1 MACTTDFRCLDEGFG
16 GKTAKR
22 KRESQ
27 EQAAADADETS
38 MDIDSAHP
46 PSAKRSAVASSEDPD
61 KPVAVAA
68 IGKPTYDGVIAGKVS
83 GRNWKTPRTHRSSGR
98 FVRNKGPDLEEM
110 KRQREIKKAYRERKN
125 ELKEEIR
132 SHKVEKRKKKEER
145 EKRKAENVLRTGTK
159 LQKITNPKT
168 LKKIAKSKQRKHL
181 KVIPDEVNV
190 WLQARSLFDKVNEM
204 DGSAASSFYNALT
217 NMLRCSGT
225 LVRKYHTDI
234 EGHESPRLLSIL
246 AGWGKH
252 IKVVGDEALRP
263 AVESLLMGID
273 APFYLSK
280 YNMGRFTSSGS
291 VGSTWLRESAT
302 LKLLIVHDHIT
313 TKPRTT

>member
-27 EQAAADADETS
+27 EQAAADADEAS

-181 KVIPDEVNV
+181 KVIPDEVVNGNKKSINNYGCKCNSFEDASMLLEELRLFDNQVYGVVHGLLKGHGQNV

-234 EGHESPRLLSIL
+234 VK
-246 AGWGKH
+246 AKFW
-252 IKVVGDEALRP
+252 
-263 AVESLLMGID
+263 
-273 APFYLSK
+273 
-280 YNMGRFTSSGS
+280 N
-291 VGSTWLRESAT
+291 
-302 LKLLIVHDHIT
+302 
-313 TKPRTT
+313 

>member
-27 EQAAADADETS
+27 EQAAGDADEAS
-38 MDIDSAHP
+38 MDIDSSHP

-61 KPVAVAA
+61 KPVAAA
-68 IGKPTYDGVIAGKVS
+68 VSIGRPTYDGVIAGKVS

-98 FVRNKGPDLEEM
+98 FVRNRGPDLEEM
-110 KRQREIKKAYRERKN
+110 KRQREIKRAYKERKN

-181 KVIPDEVNV
+181 KVIPDEMVN
-190 WLQARSLFDKVNEM
+190 
-204 DGSAASSFYNALT
+204 GS
-217 NMLRCSGT
+217 
-225 LVRKYHTDI
+225 K
-234 EGHESPRLLSIL
+234 
-246 AGWGKH
+246 K
-252 IKVVGDEALRP
+252 
-263 AVESLLMGID
+263 
-273 APFYLSK
+273 
-280 YNMGRFTSSGS
+280 S
-291 VGSTWLRESAT
+291 V
-302 LKLLIVHDHIT
+302 
-313 TKPRTT
+313 

>member
-27 EQAAADADETS
+27 EQAAADEAS
-38 MDIDSAHP
+38 MDIDSVNP

-61 KPVAVAA
+61 KPVAAAVA
-68 IGKPTYDGVIAGKVS
+68 IGRPTYDGVIAGKVS

-110 KRQREIKKAYRERKN
+110 KRQREIKRAYKERKN

-181 KVIPDEVNV
+181 KVIPDEV
-190 WLQARSLFDKVNEM
+190 VN
-204 DGSAASSFYNALT
+204 GN
-217 NMLRCSGT
+217 
-225 LVRKYHTDI
+225 KK
-234 EGHESPRLLSIL
+234 SI
-246 AGWGKH
+246 
-252 IKVVGDEALRP
+252 I
-263 AVESLLMGID
+263 
-273 APFYLSK
+273 
-280 YNMGRFTSSGS
+280 N
-291 VGSTWLRESAT
+291 
-302 LKLLIVHDHIT
+302 
-313 TKPRTT
+313 

>member
-27 EQAAADADETS
+27 EQAAADEAS
-38 MDIDSAHP
+38 MDIDSSHP

-61 KPVAVAA
+61 KPVAAAAVA
-68 IGKPTYDGVIAGKVS
+68 IGRPTYDGVIAGKVS

-110 KRQREIKKAYRERKN
+110 KRQREIKRAYKERKN

-181 KVIPDEVNV
+181 KVIPDEVMNGN
-190 WLQARSLFDKVNEM
+190 K
-204 DGSAASSFYNALT
+204 
-217 NMLRCSGT
+217 
-225 LVRKYHTDI
+225 K
-234 EGHESPRLLSIL
+234 SI
-246 AGWGKH
+246 
-252 IKVVGDEALRP
+252 
-263 AVESLLMGID
+263 
-273 APFYLSK
+273 
-280 YNMGRFTSSGS
+280 NN
-291 VGSTWLRESAT
+291 
-302 LKLLIVHDHIT
+302 
-313 TKPRTT
+313 

>member
-27 EQAAADADETS
+27 EQAAADADEAS
-38 MDIDSAHP
+38 MDIDSTHP

-68 IGKPTYDGVIAGKVS
+68 IGRPTYDGVIAGKVS

-181 KVIPDEVNV
+181 KVIPDEKNV
-190 WLQARSLFDKVNEM
+190 WLQAQSLLDKVNEM
-204 DGSAASSFYNALT
+204 NGSAASAFYNALT

-225 LVRKYHTDI
+225 LVGKDHTDI
-234 EGHESPRLLSIL
+234 EGHELPKLLSIL
-246 AGWGKH
+246 TGWGKH
-252 IKVVGDEALRP
+252 IKMVGDGALRP
-263 AVESLLMGID
+263 AVEALLRGID
-273 APFYLSK
+273 APFYPSK

-291 VGSTWLRESAT
+291 VGATWLRESAT
-302 LKLLIVHDHIT
+302 LQTLNR
-313 TKPRTT
+313 P